1 MVVYLGSTAF
11 KVFSLLAIISRALK
25 HRRSSIIGSAT
36 REFEMKINSLEA
48 DKVWDYENGFHW
60 FSKTNRIKKFLAHY
74 KLYESI
80 LSIPGDIVELGV
92 FKGNSLIRFATYRD
106 ILERES
112 ERRVIG
118 FDAFGEFPRE
128 RLSNGDDLEFIEK
141 FEGESGVGLSKEE
154 LTTIFTQK
162 RINNVFLV
170 EGNVLRSL
178 PDYYDGSHESAIAL
192 LHIDLDVE
200 EPTTFAL
207 EFLYNKISP
216 GGVIIF
222 DDYGTVAGETRAVDA
237 FLGKTGL
244 ELQNDTVFGSPAFV
258 RKHI

>member
-1 MVVYLGSTAF
+1 MSKELASSSKTNHMVYGGGSTDSETFWLSFRDEDGCILEDTAF
-11 KVFSLLAIISRALK
+11 KVFLFCDYFTSLK

-36 REFEMKINSLEA
+36 REFEMKINSLGA

-80 LSIPGDIVELGV
+80 LSIPGDVVELGV

-141 FEGESGVGLSKEE
+141 FEGESGVGLTKEE

-162 RINNVFLV
+162 QIHNVFLV
-170 EGNVLRSL
+170 EERIV
-178 PDYYDGSHESAIAL
+178 HCQ
-192 LHIDLDVE
+192 
-200 EPTTFAL
+200 
-207 EFLYNKISP
+207 
-216 GGVIIF
+216 IITM
-222 DDYGTVAGETRAVDA
+222 DPMKATSRYCT
-237 FLGKTGL
+237 
-244 ELQNDTVFGSPAFV
+244 S
-258 RKHI
+258 I